1 MDPIERLNSLS
12 EDVIQTFHSDFV
24 FLIDAE
30 KIQHFPARNWTHDQI
45 IEELKKR
52 FNHSLM
58 VTTWHEQ
65 EVIYSPELPIFAL
78 IPKK

>member
-12 EDVIQTFHSDFV
+12 EEVTQTFHSDFV

-52 FNHSLM
+52 FDHSLM
-58 VTTWHEQ
+58 VKPWQ
-65 EVIYSPELPIFAL
+65 DRKSVV
-78 IPKK
+78 

>member
-12 EDVIQTFHSDFV
+12 EEVTQTFHSDFV

-52 FNHSLM
+52 FDHSLM
-58 VTTWHEQ
+58 VKPGTNMKSFIHLN
-65 EVIYSPELPIFAL
+65 YLFLP
-78 IPKK
+78 

>member
-1 MDPIERLNSLS
+1 M
-12 EDVIQTFHSDFV
+12 
-24 FLIDAE
+24 IDAE

-52 FNHSLM
+52 LDHSLM
-58 VTTWHEQ
+58 VKPWHEH
-65 EVIYSPELPIFAL
+65 EVIYSPELPVFAL

>member
-12 EDVIQTFHSDFV
+12 EEVTQTFHSDFV

-52 FNHSLM
+52 FDSFLH
-58 VTTWHEQ
+58 
-65 EVIYSPELPIFAL
+65 
-78 IPKK
+78 

>member
-12 EDVIQTFHSDFV
+12 EEVIQTFHSDFV

-45 IEELKKR
+45 IEELKKTVR
-52 FNHSLM
+52 SFTNGHNLARTRSHLF
-58 VTTWHEQ
+58 T
-65 EVIYSPELPIFAL
+65 
-78 IPKK
+78 

>member
-12 EDVIQTFHSDFV
+12 EEVTQTFHSDFV

-52 FNHSLM
+52 FDH
-58 VTTWHEQ
+58 
-65 EVIYSPELPIFAL
+65 
-78 IPKK
+78 

>member
-1 MDPIERLNSLS
+1 MDSIERLNSLS
-12 EDVIQTFHSDFV
+12 EEVIQTFHSDFV

-52 FNHSLM
+52 FDHSLM
-58 VTTWHEQ
+58 VTTWHEH
-65 EVIYSPELPIFAL
+65 EVIYSPELPVFAL
-78 IPKK
+78 IPKR

>member
-45 IEELKKR
+45 IEELKKTVQSFTNGHNLAR
-52 FNHSLM
+52 
-58 VTTWHEQ
+58 T
-65 EVIYSPELPIFAL
+65 
-78 IPKK
+78 

>member
-30 KIQHFPARNWTHDQI
+30 DPTFPCK
-45 IEELKKR
+45 ELD
-52 FNHSLM
+52 
-58 VTTWHEQ
+58 T
-65 EVIYSPELPIFAL
+65 
-78 IPKK
+78 